1 MTPFLPKNKR
11 KIRLEKDATVTGNRL
26 KTVKMLDYANQE
38 DRFRTVREIE
48 GNMVISY
55 RLFIA

>member
-1 MTPFLPKNKR
+1 M
-11 KIRLEKDATVTGNRL
+11 RLEKDATVTGNRL

-55 RLFIA
+55 RLFIP